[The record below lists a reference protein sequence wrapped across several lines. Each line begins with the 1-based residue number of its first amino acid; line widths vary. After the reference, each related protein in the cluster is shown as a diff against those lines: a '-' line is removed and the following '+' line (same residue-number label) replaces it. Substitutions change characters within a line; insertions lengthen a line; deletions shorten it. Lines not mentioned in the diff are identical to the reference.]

1 MVQQRGSFPEQP
13 ERSGCE
19 AAHSAFAASL
29 AELFRSYNTILVGYL
44 AVRLNSQAEAAEVSQ
59 EAYLRLLN
67 MADSSKIVDLKSF
80 LFRTANN
87 IAIDRIRHQQAR
99 LRALEQVGAAIAGDG
114 AVEAGNPGPE
124 REIDARQTIG
134 LLRAAIEELPP
145 KCRMAF
151 ILYKLQ
157 GQGYAEIAAHMQ
169 LTESM
174 VRKYVLRGLQY
185 CRQRLGE
192 QWGP

>member
-1 MVQQRGSFPEQP
+1 MVQRCGSVPGQP
-13 ERSGCE
+13 RPPDRLDSE
-19 AAHSAFAASL
+19 ASAAFAAAL
-29 AELFRSYNTILVGYL
+29 AELFSAYNDTLVAYL
-44 AVRLNSQAEAAEVSQ
+44 AVRLRSQVEAAEVSQ

-67 MADSSKIVDLKSF
+67 MADSAKIIDLKSF

-87 IAIDRIRHQQAR
+87 IAIDRIRRQRAG
-99 LRALEQVGAAIAGDG
+99 LRALEQIGVAAAADDAI
-114 AVEAGNPGPE
+114 EMGNPGPE

-157 GQGYAEIAAHMQ
+157 GHGYAEIAARMH

-174 VRKYVLRGLQY
+174 VRKYVLRGLHY
-185 CRQRLGE
+185 CRKRLDE
-192 QWGP
+192 QQ

>member
-1 MVQQRGSFPEQP
+1 MVQRCGSAPGQQRQSDRLE
-13 ERSGCE
+13 SE
-19 AAHSAFAASL
+19 ARAAFVAAL
-29 AELFRSYNTILVGYL
+29 GELFCAYNDTLVTYL
-44 AVRLNSQAEAAEVSQ
+44 AVRLRSQVEAAEVSQ

-67 MADSSKIVDLKSF
+67 MADSAKIVDLKSF

-87 IAIDRIRHQQAR
+87 IAIDRIRRQR
-99 LRALEQVGAAIAGDG
+99 TGLRALEQIGIATAGADAAEIGG
-114 AVEAGNPGPE
+114 PGPE

-134 LLRAAIEELPP
+134 LLRGAIEELPP

-157 GQGYAEIAAHMQ
+157 GHGYAEIAARMH

-174 VRKYVLRGLQY
+174 VRKYVLRGLRY
-185 CRQRLGE
+185 CRKRLDE
-192 QWGP
+192 QQ